1 MSRIFIT
8 LSAIFLCI
16 SAFAQ
21 EISESK
27 VIPFAD
33 PFILYE
39 DGLYY
44 LYGTGSDEGIPVV
57 VSKDL
62 KTWSWPEGE
71 SMYFALHKDN
81 SFGERMF
88 WAPEVY
94 KVDGRY
100 IMYYSSQERI
110 CAAESDSPLGPFVQK
125 VQRPMR
131 RQRGIDNHLFVDRDG
146 NKYIYWVHFNNANE
160 IWMARLQDDATTI
173 VPGTEKLC
181 IKMSQDWEK
190 VWPSVNEGP
199 SVIER
204 DGVYYMTYSANSY
217 ESPSYGVGVA
227 TSSSPEGPW
236 VKYEGNPILQFYNSL
251 EGVGHHAMFKDAKGK
266 DRIVFHSHNR
276 PGKIHPRIIHIGK
289 FRIRKGKVII
299 SDKFIT
305 PQMK

>member
-71 SMYFALHKDN
+71 NMYFALHKDN

-100 IMYYSSQERI
+100 ITGKGMGKTIDFALAILEELTDTET
-110 CAAESDSPLGPFVQK
+110 AKHVAES
-125 VQRPMR
+125 
-131 RQRGIDNHLFVDRDG
+131 
-146 NKYIYWVHFNNANE
+146 
-160 IWMARLQDDATTI
+160 T
-173 VPGTEKLC
+173 
-181 IKMSQDWEK
+181 
-190 VWPSVNEGP
+190 
-199 SVIER
+199 
-204 DGVYYMTYSANSY
+204 
-217 ESPSYGVGVA
+217 
-227 TSSSPEGPW
+227 
-236 VKYEGNPILQFYNSL
+236 
-251 EGVGHHAMFKDAKGK
+251 MFAD
-266 DRIVFHSHNR
+266 
-276 PGKIHPRIIHIGK
+276 
-289 FRIRKGKVII
+289 
-299 SDKFIT
+299 
-305 PQMK
+305 